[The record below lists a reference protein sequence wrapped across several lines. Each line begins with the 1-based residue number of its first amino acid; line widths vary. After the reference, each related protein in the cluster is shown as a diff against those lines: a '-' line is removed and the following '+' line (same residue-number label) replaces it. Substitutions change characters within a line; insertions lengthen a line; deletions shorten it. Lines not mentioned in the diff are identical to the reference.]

1 MSDCFE
7 VSDTL
12 LDVDEMLAH
21 IRAATPAPVGLEHV
35 ALTHAVDRILAEP
48 LVATLPLP
56 RYTASAMDG
65 IAFTGQGRTRFRLVG
80 EALAGH
86 PFDGV
91 VAPDEAVSITTGA
104 PLPAGCDTVVM
115 AEDIVTSGEN
125 VELSR
130 PDAVRPGQNIR
141 HAGEEI
147 AIGDHVFEPGTL
159 LGPAQL
165 GMVASLGHEYLK
177 VHCRPRV
184 AIFSSGDE
192 LRRAGTA
199 DDTTSSLFDAN
210 AFSLAACL
218 KRWGAEIVMTD
229 ILPDCLDESVAQLSR
244 ASKQADL
251 IITSGGV
258 SAGQADLI
266 RAATQQLGQITSW
279 RVAMRPGKPM
289 AFGHVQQVPFFGLP
303 GNPVAALITL
313 MQFVQPLFRQLSG
326 WRHWAPVKWH
336 AICEQPLKG
345 RRGRLDLL
353 RGRYHVD
360 AQGVISVSVL
370 KEQGSHR
377 LSSLYDANCLI
388 ELPASLAEC
397 DTGAPVTIQPLGELI

>member
-7 VSDTL
+7 ISDTL

-21 IRAATPAPVGLEHV
+21 IRAATPAPVGLERV

-48 LVATLPLP
+48 MVATLPLP

-65 IAFTGQGRTRFRLVG
+65 IAFNGQGRTRFRLVG

-91 VAPDEAVSITTGA
+91 VAPGEAVSITTGA
-104 PLPAGCDTVVM
+104 PLPVGCDTVVM
-115 AEDIVTSGEN
+115 AEDIVASGED
-125 VELSR
+125 VELFR

-147 AIGDHVFEPGTL
+147 AIGDHVFKPGTL

-165 GMVASLGHEYLK
+165 GMAASLGHEYLE

-192 LRRAGTA
+192 LRRAGAA

-210 AFSLAACL
+210 ASSLAACL

-229 ILPDCLDESVAQLSR
+229 ILPDRLDASVAQLSS

-289 AFGHVQQVPFFGLP
+289 AFGHIQQVPFFGLP

-326 WRHWAPVKWH
+326 WRHWAPVKWY

-370 KEQGSHR
+370 KDQGSHR

-397 DTGAPVTIQPLGELI
+397 DTGTPVSIQPLGELI